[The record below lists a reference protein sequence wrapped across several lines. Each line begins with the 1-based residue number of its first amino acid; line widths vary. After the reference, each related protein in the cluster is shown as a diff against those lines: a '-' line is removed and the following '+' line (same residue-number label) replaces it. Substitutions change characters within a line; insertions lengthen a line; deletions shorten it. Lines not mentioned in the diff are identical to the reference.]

1 MEKFRSE
8 ESIRHTKHASTRQTG
23 KDNMSFSNKYT
34 EKRPLHNGDTRSP
47 YDYNPKDEKKGTLGA
62 IFGFIR
68 THLMVLL
75 IITGAF
81 LGFIIGY
88 SINAPVQELSPVAKY
103 NLIILIGFP
112 GELLIRMLKL
122 LILPL
127 ITCSLI
133 TGLAV
138 LDSKVSGRVGLR
150 AVVYYLSTT
159 VIAAILGII
168 LVSAIQPGSGM
179 STKGVQREE
188 QLVRPLD
195 SFMDIIRNMFPSNII
210 KACVQQDK
218 TVIVEKVENPLIFD
232 KLEYNITGKTQRRI
246 DQLVDDKLIFLTI
259 NPDNSKLYYTKKFA
273 TYRIGT
279 GLTTKGSANYLGIIV
294 FAIVVGIAAGS
305 MGERNRPFVD
315 FLLVLNEIITKL
327 IIAVMWYAPIG
338 ICSLIM
344 SKFAEMDDMAGTFKG
359 LGLFIVTVVVA
370 IGIHGLILLPA
381 LFFLL
386 TRTNPYVFL
395 KGMLVAMAT
404 AFGTDSSAATLPV
417 TFRCLEENLKVDKRI
432 TRFILPV
439 GTTINMD
446 GTALYEAVSAI
457 FIAQTIGRSLSVG
470 DYIAI
475 SFTSILASMGA
486 AAIPHA
492 GLVTMLIV
500 LDTVGL
506 PTDMVAVIFSVDW
519 FLDRCRT
526 MINVLGD
533 AYGAGIVQHL
543 SKADLEKADREED
556 NVFNDVEPYVVA
568 KNIKRNES
576 FLEDH
581 EVESN
586 DNDIAMRERKLT
598 YC

>member
-1 MEKFRSE
+1 
-8 ESIRHTKHASTRQTG
+8 
-23 KDNMSFSNKYT
+23 
-34 EKRPLHNGDTRSP
+34 
-47 YDYNPKDEKKGTLGA
+47 
-62 IFGFIR
+62 
-68 THLMVLL
+68 
-75 IITGAF
+75 
-81 LGFIIGY
+81 
-88 SINAPVQELSPVAKY
+88 
-103 NLIILIGFP
+103 
-112 GELLIRMLKL
+112 
-122 LILPL
+122 
-127 ITCSLI
+127 
-133 TGLAV
+133 
-138 LDSKVSGRVGLR
+138 
-150 AVVYYLSTT
+150 VVYYLSTT